1 MNSNMAIPVLVLG
14 KSGTGKS
21 TSLRNFKPSELGII
35 NVLGKPLPFKNQF
48 KAIKTDDYAT
58 IKKVLLGAKVNS
70 LVIDDAGYLI
80 TNQFMRGHS
89 GGKGNAV
96 FELYNALAD
105 NFWGL
110 IQFIVHELPAE
121 KIVYLT
127 MHEEKNE
134 SGDVKPKTIG
144 RLLDEKVSI
153 EGMFTIVLRSVKEDG
168 KYLFKTQSDGLDT
181 VKSPLGMF
189 EDELI
194 PNDLQVVDTTIRA
207 YYGLNEKKEE
217 TENAKGE

>member
-1 MNSNMAIPVLVLG
+1 MATPVLIIG
-14 KSGTGKS
+14 ASGTGKS
-21 TSLRNFKPSELGII
+21 TSLRNFDPSQIGIV

-48 KAIKTDDYAT
+48 KTIKSDDYPT
-58 IKKVLLGAKVNS
+58 IKKILLGAKVNS

-96 FELYNALAD
+96 YELYNSLAD

-110 IQFIVHELPAE
+110 IQFIMHELPAE
-121 KIVYLT
+121 KIVYIT

-134 SGDVKPKTIG
+134 TGNVKPKTIG
-144 RLLDEKVSI
+144 RLLDEKVSV

-168 KYLFKTQSDGLDT
+168 KYVFKTQSDGLDT
-181 VKSPLGMF
+181 VKTPMGMF
-189 EDELI
+189 ETEMI
-194 PNDLQVVDTTIRA
+194 ENDLKYVDETIRS
-207 YYGLNEKKEE
+207 YYGLNEKKEG
-217 TENAKGE
+217 TENGKVE